1 MNILF
6 SKLMCYE
13 VKEVSKCDD
22 LSESGMSQ
30 SVMDGWVRTSLKRQL
45 LWAAAGLQWSVSICG
60 SRGLI
65 Q

>member
-1 MNILF
+1 
-6 SKLMCYE
+6 MCYE